1 MTVAK
6 LLNHVPVYH
15 YPSSFPSLLS
25 QIGITKRF
33 LILWRSEGVLEL
45 LYSRR
50 PHMVARSSLGASAL
64 ATAVAAGE
72 EADDDAT
79 EADDGADDG
88 LEDAADTANN
98 SHDCISNGLEAR
110 FDLLNRL
117 SVEVEDKVVAMV
129 AYARNNTAHFG

>member
-6 LLNHVPVYH
+6 LLHHVPMYH
-15 YPSSFPSLLS
+15 YPSSFPLLS

-33 LILWRSEGVLEL
+33 LNLWRSEGVLEL

-79 EADDGADDG
+79 EADDGADNG

-110 FDLLNRL
+110 FD
-117 SVEVEDKVVAMV
+117 
-129 AYARNNTAHFG
+129 ARKNTAHFG